1 MNSVS
6 SCVVNFDWNMREA
19 MNRVAQCTI
28 ANRYTLTERNGSPVV
43 LVPARLREREYS
55 TLNEEN
61 DL

>member
-1 MNSVS
+1 
-6 SCVVNFDWNMREA
+6 
-19 MNRVAQCTI
+19 MNRIAQCTI

-43 LVPARLREREYS
+43 LVPARLRERDYS